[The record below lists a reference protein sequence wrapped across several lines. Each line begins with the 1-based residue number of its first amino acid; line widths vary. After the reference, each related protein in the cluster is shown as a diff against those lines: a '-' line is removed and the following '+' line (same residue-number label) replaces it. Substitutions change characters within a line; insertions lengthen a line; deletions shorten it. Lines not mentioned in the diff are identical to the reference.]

1 MKKFIAIILAVLMIF
16 GVNSEKPKIEQEY
29 EVETKIVETEEVKAL
44 DYEDYSQ
51 LYTLRNDVRKSDNNI
66 VELDQEDAWLLMQIA
81 VHEEGDNGA
90 EAQYMVMMVV
100 INRLR
105 SDDFPDSISEI
116 IFQTTNVNGKV
127 YYQFLPKSKLDKVE
141 PNADSHVALAMVEQ
155 GIDTSQGAIYYESS
169 TNSNQSWHC
178 KNREFLYEAY
188 GQRYYK

>member
-1 MKKFIAIILAVLMIF
+1 MKRFIAIILTVLMTL
-16 GVNSEKPKIEQEY
+16 GVSFEKPKIEQEY

-44 DYEDYSQ
+44 SYEDYSQ

-81 VHEEGDNGA
+81 VHETDDYGVES
-90 EAQYMVMMVV
+90 QYLVMMVI

-105 SDDFPDSISEI
+105 SKEFPDSISEV
-116 IFQTTNVNGKV
+116 IFQTTNANGKV
-127 YYQFLPKSKLDKVE
+127 YYQFLPKSQLDKVE
-141 PNADSHVALAMVEQ
+141 PNADSHIALAMVEK
-155 GIDTSQGAIYYESS
+155 GIDTSQGAIYYEAS
-169 TNSNQSWHC
+169 TNSNHSWHC